1 MKYFLAAAGE
11 GGNLAQEVGPRI
23 VYRLWGFPISDTL
36 ITAWAVSLVL
46 IIFSIIV
53 TRKLKIVPEGLQNGV
68 ELLLE
73 TILDL
78 IDNMLPGQGKKFLPF
93 IATIALFV
101 GVSNLTGIIPLVK
114 NPTADLNTTLALGLT
129 VFVVS
134 QVYGAKKKGLWN
146 YLKGFAEPNVVML
159 PINIIG
165 ELAKPV
171 SHSFRLFGNI
181 FGGGILL
188 SVLAQFIPGP
198 ALIPVPLMAWFDVF
212 VGLLQA
218 LVFFMLAIA
227 YIAIASEV

>member
-1 MKYFLAAAGE
+1 MHTYYLAAAD
-11 GGNLAQEVGPRI
+11 GNLATEVGPRI
-23 VYRLWGFPISDTL
+23 VYHLWGFPISDTL
-36 ITAWAVSLVL
+36 ITAWVVSLAL
-46 IIFSIIV
+46 IIFSFIV
-53 TRKLKIVPEGLQNGV
+53 TRNLKMVPSGLQNV
-68 ELLLE
+68 MELLLE
-73 TILDL
+73 SIMDL
-78 IDNMLPGQGKKFLPF
+78 IDNMLPGRGKKFLPF

-101 GVSNLTGIIPLVK
+101 GVSNLVGIIPLVK

-134 QVYGAKKKGLWN
+134 QVYGAKKKGVWN
-146 YLKGFAEPNVVML
+146 YLKGFAEPIFVML

-188 SVLAQFIPGP
+188 GVLAQFVPGP
-198 ALIPVPLMAWFDVF
+198 ALVPVPLMAWFDVF
-212 VGLLQA
+212 VGLIQA